1 MLRGPCPAVR
11 LHSSQG
17 GQPQVWFK
25 ITDRMVMT
33 YSTAKK
39 LAMSLT
45 QFVKRYEQ
53 QFGEINTGQRR

>member
-1 MLRGPCPAVR
+1 
-11 LHSSQG
+11 
-17 GQPQVWFK
+17 
-25 ITDRMVMT
+25 MVMT

-53 QFGEINTGQRR
+53 QFGEIPTQPGRR